1 MVRQAPGAYDAKV
14 YDISGRRAVSLQA
27 NLSVGARATVA
38 QKRAR
43 RKLELQDRN
52 TDLIQDFA
60 FPTVSQRIKVSP
72 DGQFI
77 FASGTYPP
85 QIHVYDTEDL
95 SLKFK
100 RHVNTE
106 IVDFQI
112 LESDWRKFALLTADR
127 YIDLH
132 SPFGSHYKTRV
143 PRFGRDLMLHKGT
156 CDLFVCGEGADV
168 WRLNLEQGRFLA
180 PITTVS
186 GETGGNNVCGIS
198 PVNSLLAFGG
208 ETAILDIWDPRAIG
222 NTQKPAGSLDV
233 CEALREHE
241 PYVNGDMQITSV
253 RFDESDGVTLAV
265 GCSAGYTL
273 LFDLRSPRAMLVR
286 DQGNGLP
293 IHSIRLHDDAKH
305 CLTADARSV
314 KVWNRRD
321 GVNMVAI
328 EPDADVNHLCVIG
341 SSGVLCTAVETQRV
355 KTYYIPALG
364 TAPKWCAFLDTFT
377 EELEDGKRIT
387 DAGTVNG
394 ADVEDVYENY
404 KFVAHDELEGL
415 GLGHLIGTEL
425 LKPYMHGYFVH
436 QKLHRRAVEVSE
448 PFAYERYRKE
458 KAREKVE
465 AEREN
470 RIGKPKAKRPKKV
483 DVNQRVVESL
493 WSERNGAKA
502 ERRMSVL
509 EDERFKAMFTNKDY
523 AVDEEAE
530 RFQFLN
536 PAAAAARR
544 DSRAER
550 EVESDSDEE
559 YLEQFE
565 LVDDGGGNSK
575 NTKSAGALSSDE
587 DESDGEDSGNDR
599 SDGEDERVA
608 NDTDANGIRSTKRKR
623 SSRGP
628 KMYEIGSVGEVT
640 GRKGV
645 AELGSVKQQVSKKI
659 REEVSLGTRI
669 SRMRENDE
677 RKEQKA
683 ERVGSKR
690 NGRKS
695 DKSRKW
701 NK

>member
-1 MVRQAPGAYDAKV
+1 MVRRAPGAYDAKV
-14 YDISGRRAVSLQA
+14 YDVSGRRAVSLQA
-27 NLSVGARATVA
+27 NLSIGARATAA

-43 RKLELQDRN
+43 RKLELQDTN

-72 DGQFI
+72 DGQYV

-100 RHVNTE
+100 RHVNTD

-127 YIDLH
+127 YVDLH

-156 CDLFVCGEGADV
+156 CDLFVCGDGADV

-208 ETAILDIWDPRAIG
+208 ETAILDVWDPRAIG
-222 NTQKPAGSLDV
+222 NTQKPAGTLDV
-233 CEALREHE
+233 SAALREHE
-241 PYVNGDMQITSV
+241 PYANGDMQITSL

-265 GCSAGYTL
+265 GCSTGYTL
-273 LFDLRSPRAMLVR
+273 LFDLRSPRAMLAR

-293 IHSIRLHDDAKH
+293 VHSIRLHDDAKH

-321 GVNMVAI
+321 GMNMVAI

-387 DAGTVNG
+387 DSDALDG
-394 ADVEDVYENY
+394 ADVEEVYENY

-470 RIGKPKAKRPKKV
+470 RIGKSKARRPKKV
-483 DVNQRVVESL
+483 DVNQKVVESL

-502 ERRMSVL
+502 ERRISVL
-509 EDERFKAMFTNKDY
+509 EDDRFKAMFTNKDY
-523 AVDEEAE
+523 AVDEDAE

-536 PAAAAARR
+536 PAAAARR
-544 DSRAER
+544 DS
-550 EVESDSDEE
+550 VSKQDDDSDSDEE
-559 YLEQFE
+559 YLQQFE
-565 LVDDGGGNSK
+565 LVDDGHGNEK
-575 NTKSAGALSSDE
+575 NAKNGRALTFDDDESDVDDDDDDGVADE
-587 DESDGEDSGNDR
+587 DEG
-599 SDGEDERVA
+599 VT
-608 NDTDANGIRSTKRKR
+608 NDTNANGIRSTKRKR
-623 SSRGP
+623 SDSGP
-628 KMYEIGSVGEVT
+628 KMYEIGTVGEVT
-640 GRKGV
+640 GRKAV
-645 AELGSVKQQVSKKI
+645 AELRGVNRGVTKKI
-659 REEVSLGTRI
+659 REEISLGTRI
-669 SRMRENDE
+669 SRLREKEKQNEEKSE
-677 RKEQKA
+677 RRGSRGGRTHRSRK
-683 ERVGSKR
+683 SKR
-690 NGRKS
+690 
-695 DKSRKW
+695 
-701 NK
+701 